1 MWNYYYLI
9 HIQFLGYRFHGW
21 AKQSNLKTLHQMV
34 DKTFDF
40 VIGSTNFKTL
50 GSSRTDAMVSANDMA
65 FELFLKKE
73 LNCEDLLAELNS
85 NFPPD
90 LRATSVEE
98 VDAEFNIIQNP
109 RIKEYVY
116 LFAYGEKAHPFSSP
130 FLYTFKEE
138 LDIELMKKGAL
149 LFEGE
154 HFFRRYCTKPKENG
168 NFTRNI
174 SHSRIEKNKLLS
186 ANFFPNETWAYH
198 IHSKGFLRNQVRLM
212 MGQLY
217 QLAKGAISLDELKD
231 SLVEKT
237 APHFD
242 YIAPASG
249 LILNKTHFKNNS

>member
-9 HIQFLGYRFHGW
+9 HIQYLGYRFHGW
-21 AKQSNLKTLHQMV
+21 AKQPKVKTLHQMV

-40 VIGSTNFKTL
+40 VIGDRDFKSL

-65 FELFLKKE
+65 FELFLKEKVDE
-73 LNCEDLLAELNS
+73 EDLLNELNS

-90 LRATSVEE
+90 MRAISVEE
-98 VDAEFNIIQNP
+98 VDSKFNIIQNP

-116 LFAYGEKAHPFSSP
+116 LFAYGEKPHPFSSP

-154 HFFRRYCTKPKENG
+154 HYFRRYCTKPKENA

-174 SHSRIEKNKLLS
+174 IYSRIEKNELLS
-186 ANFFPNETWAYH
+186 ANFFPDDTWAYH

-217 QLAKGAISLDELKD
+217 QLAKGAISLDELRE
-231 SLVEKT
+231 SLTEKI

-249 LILNKTHFKNNS
+249 LILNKIHFKSNS